1 MKKFLKIFSFVAL
14 AFLILI
20 IGTLSLLSFS
30 IKDVKL
36 DENKLVNME
45 NSITYYDKF
54 NNLIKESSINNEI
67 VSIKDVPNHT
77 KNAFISIEDKRF
89 YKHNGVD
96 YRSLGRAFFT
106 NIKSGFLKEG
116 ASTITQQLIKNTHLT
131 NEKTF
136 KRKLAEIKLAK
147 QLEKQLD
154 KDEILEKYLNTIYFG
169 NNCYGIESASR
180 YYFDKHAKELTINES
195 ASLAGT
201 IKAPSRYSP
210 TADIE
215 KNFTRKN
222 IVLKQMHLQGYI
234 TKQEYDANLSK
245 NVKLNLHEKDGYDF
259 IELLKN
265 QVNEY
270 VNQNTYKSG
279 KINVYTTLDATIQ
292 KQLEDIINN
301 TDEKV
306 NKTAII
312 LDKNN
317 RILAYYSTKNEDNRQ
332 LGSTLKPLLVYAPAI
347 ETGTVDSCT
356 FIKDEKTDFNG
367 YSPSNYNNVYYG
379 DVTVKE
385 SLAKSLNVCSAKL
398 MNLTGVENCL
408 NYLEKTDIGLTKND
422 YNLSSAL
429 GATEKGATL
438 LQIAS
443 AYGIFSNSGDYISP
457 ICINR
462 IEQAG
467 NIKNTTQ
474 NRVNVF
480 SDDTVY
486 IVNDM
491 LRYTVTNGTAKK
503 LSFNDYP
510 IHAKTGTVGN
520 KDGNT
525 DAYCISY
532 TNDFIVGVRYSNKAG
547 TLMPNSITGGSLP
560 CIISNDIWKKLYSNS
575 TPTNLDESKSVKKV
589 YIDKISF
596 EKDKIIEI
604 ADNNAPLRYKTLEL
618 FTEKNLIKNKSTR
631 FTNPKIEKPKI
642 TVNSNGILVQL
653 CQIEYYDFIIY
664 KSVNNDIIELY
675 DSAKNGKTTEV
686 LDSDIKSNTE
696 YVYSIIPYF
705 KGENQ
710 IYYGE
715 EIVLD
720 KIKTP
725 TNLLVGDR
733 WWINDID

>member
-180 YYFDKHAKELTINES
+180 YYFNKHAKELTINES